1 MKSVSFLV
9 DTDWAVSHLKGVP
22 RVSAA
27 LDEKLPQGLGLSII
41 SIAELWEGVLYAR
54 DVAKSQQNLEAFLA
68 IVQVMDLND
77 GTCRR
82 FGEIRGLLR
91 KRGKLIGDFDS
102 LIAAT
107 ALQHDL
113 TLLTNNRRH
122 FENIPGLNIES
133 L

>member
-1 MKSVSFLV
+1 MRSVSFLV

-41 SIAELWEGVLYAR
+41 SIAELWEGILYAWDSAR
-54 DVAKSQQNLEAFLA
+54 SQANLEAFLA
-68 IVQVMDLND
+68 TVQVLDLDD
-77 GTCRR
+77 GTCKR
-82 FGEIRGLLR
+82 FGEIRGQLR
-91 KRGKLIGDFDS
+91 KRGKLIGDFDI

-107 ALQHDL
+107 ALHHHL

>member
-1 MKSVSFLV
+1 MKPVAFLV

-27 LDEKLPQGLGLSII
+27 FDEKLPQGLGLSII
-41 SIAELWEGVLYAR
+41 SIAELWEGILYAR
-54 DVAKSQQNLEAFLA
+54 DAARSQQNLESFLA
-68 IVQVMDLND
+68 IVQVLDLD
-77 GTCRR
+77 DRTCRR

-91 KRGKLIGDFDS
+91 KRGKIIGDFDI

-107 ALQHDL
+107 ALRHDL

-122 FENIPGLNIES
+122 FENVPGLNIES